1 MSLLDQE
8 LVDILKS
15 RAAAKPAEPAPAE
28 LPIQNHVTP
37 PQPAV
42 PVVEPKVAEPT
53 PASAVA
59 AAEPVVD
66 LDAPVENWEIDAPV
80 APVPEP
86 VVQLDVQTLAKEL
99 GFESAKTKEELAKAI
114 AEVKIKAE
122 AASKNIEV
130 LPEDLT
136 KAVEIARQGGNY
148 LEYLKVS
155 SVDWSKQ
162 DPISL
167 FENWV
172 FDRLAKQNKTVEEI
186 DAYLDKVDDV
196 DKDLR
201 GRELQMQYTNYQ
213 NQQRAAIEAQ
223 TRQERQQFENA
234 TQAALNSIS
243 DVYGFKLSQSHK
255 ETLFRD
261 FTSSQIGRALLAQSN
276 GDFKQAL
283 TGLFNVKYGA
293 KIDQFRKQQIKNS
306 TKRELLNEITNPK
319 ITVTGALAQPSID
332 KIDPIKTY
340 LSELQTKTGL

>member
-1 MSLLDQE
+1 MTLEEE
-8 LVDILKS
+8 LAGIVSKLN
-15 RAAAKPAEPAPAE
+15 PTPTPAPASPE
-28 LPIQNHVTP
+28 ANIQNHVTP
-37 PQPAV
+37 PQPA
-42 PVVEPKVAEPT
+42 PVVEPKVA
-53 PASAVA
+53 PAAPVAVA
-59 AAEPVVD
+59 PVVEPVVD
-66 LDAPVENWEIDAPV
+66 LDAPVDNWEIDAPV
-80 APVPEP
+80 SPAPEAPL
-86 VVQLDVQTLAKEL
+86 QLDVQTLAKEL
-99 GFESAKTKEELAKAI
+99 GFESAKTKEDLAKAI

-186 DAYLDKVDDV
+186 DTYLDSVNDV

-223 TRQERQQFENA
+223 ARQERQQFENA
-234 TQAALNSIS
+234 TQSALNSIS

-319 ITVTGALAQPSID
+319 ITSPGAIAAPSTD

-340 LSELQTKTGL
+340 LSELQIKTGL